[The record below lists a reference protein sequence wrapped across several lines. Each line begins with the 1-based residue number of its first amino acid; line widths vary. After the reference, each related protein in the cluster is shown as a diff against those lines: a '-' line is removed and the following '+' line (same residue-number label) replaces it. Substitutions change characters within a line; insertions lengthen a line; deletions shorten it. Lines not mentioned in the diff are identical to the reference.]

1 MLTKKNILIIFAL
14 LTVTNA
20 FARKPHDF
28 STNHLNNNAWCWF
41 LHPQAINGEI
51 KQPSADLT
59 KQAINDIM
67 NRVAHWQM
75 KETEGK
81 ETADWTFGALYAG
94 MVEYAKSTN
103 DTTCFNWLK
112 SVGAKLKWTQK
123 LEADPS
129 LRYHADDYAVG
140 MMYAEM
146 FRVFKDKKMYSPME
160 RYFDFILKHPSKR
173 NLKHTFEPGNYC
185 TERWSWCDALFMG
198 PTVWAKMANITG
210 KKEYLKFM
218 DKEYR
223 FTYRYLYSKE
233 NDLFFRDDSF
243 FDKKEKNGQPVFWGR
258 GNGWVLAGLPIII
271 QELPSNFKNRK
282 FYERLFV
289 EMAEKIAGLQD
300 EKGFWHA
307 SLLDPDSYPNPE
319 MSCTGFYTY
328 ALAWGINHGYLNK
341 AKYQPIVEKGWQSM
355 VKSVFPN
362 GKLGWVQPVG
372 ADPQKVT
379 ENMTAVYGVGAFL
392 LAGTELSKL
401 VEHQ

>member
-1 MLTKKNILIIFAL
+1 MKKNTLIIFAL

-81 ETADWTFGALYAG
+81 ETADWTFGALYTG

-103 DTTCFNWLK
+103 DTACFNWLK

-146 FRVFKDKKMYSPME
+146 FRVYKDKKMYSPME
-160 RYFDFILKHPSKR
+160 RYFNFILMHPSKR

-210 KKEYLKFM
+210 KEEYLKFM

-223 FTYRYLYSKE
+223 FSYKYLYSKE
-233 NDLFFRDDSF
+233 NHLFFRDDSF

-271 QELPSNFKNRK
+271 QELPSNFKNKK

-289 EMAEKIAGLQD
+289 EMAEKIAVLQD

-328 ALAWGINHGYLNK
+328 ALAWGINHGYLDK

-372 ADPQKVT
+372 ADPQKVS

-401 VEHQ
+401 VERQ